1 MNLRL
6 AKFAKLASI
15 AGAMVAL
22 SACNGGDD
30 SSSTALTFTGTAA
43 TGKAIPGGTVVVTCK
58 SGTGTA
64 TTLADGSYKVDVA
77 NGAGPCL
84 VEVTKDGTTLRSVA
98 PSAGV
103 INVTPLTDMQ
113 VTYLATRAGTTPS
126 QLAAN
131 LTSTTT
137 NTTKAIL
144 ADTTAIA
151 GAASAVAT
159 TVKAATGVEVGT
171 DFRTATLVANGTGAD
186 KVLDDLKAAGA
197 VTSAGAPSTT
207 IVSSVTTEAQKQP
220 PYVAPTG
227 S

>member
-1 MNLRL
+1 MTSRLRV
-6 AKFAKLASI
+6 
-15 AGAMVAL
+15 AGRLVAIVGAVAAL
-22 SACNGGDD
+22 SACGSSDD

-43 TGKAIPGGTVVVTCK
+43 TGKAIGGGSVVVTCK
-58 SGTGTA
+58 TGTGTA
-64 TTLADGSYKVDVA
+64 TTLADGSYKVDVT

-131 LTSTTT
+131 LSSTTT

-151 GAASAVAT
+151 GAATAVAA

-197 VTSAGAPSTT
+197 VTSAGAPSAT